1 MAEYNKGKKVEYT
14 IVEVEVKGYTSKITG
29 DVTTGFT
36 ITNSKKPLETTQTTM
51 PTETIKPVTPLTG
64 ESNILLIVGIS
75 LISVAIGLVV
85 VRKRMK
91 DSSKN

>member
-1 MAEYNKGKKVEYT
+1 
-14 IVEVEVKGYTSKITG
+14 
-29 DVTTGFT
+29 
-36 ITNSKKPLETTQTTM
+36 M

-91 DSSKN
+91 DSSKTKIASEI